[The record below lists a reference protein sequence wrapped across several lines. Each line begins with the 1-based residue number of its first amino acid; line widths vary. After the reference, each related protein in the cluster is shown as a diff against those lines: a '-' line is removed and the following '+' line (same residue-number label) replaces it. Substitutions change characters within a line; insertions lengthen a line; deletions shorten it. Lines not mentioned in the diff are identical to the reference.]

1 MPGRWRARGGG
12 VWLRDMEPNVTD
24 RFKDPVPERRIAG
37 PIPEYDQYDRPT
49 GYDYFR
55 CTVCGREAM
64 RRVDLEGCCE

>member
-1 MPGRWRARGGG
+1 
-12 VWLRDMEPNVTD
+12 MEPNVTD